1 MEPNNPNQQKSNM
14 PEELLS
20 FLVDICEKN
29 PNDQVLGFKLR
40 FFIKCLNEG
49 VEVDPHQINFV
60 N

>member
-1 MEPNNPNQQKSNM
+1 MEPNNSNQQKSNI

-20 FLVDICEKN
+20 FLVDLCEKN